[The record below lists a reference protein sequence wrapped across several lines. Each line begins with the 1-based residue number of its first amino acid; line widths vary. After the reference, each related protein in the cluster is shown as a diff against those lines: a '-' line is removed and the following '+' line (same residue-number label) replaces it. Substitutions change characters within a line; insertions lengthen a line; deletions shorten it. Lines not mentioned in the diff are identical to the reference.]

1 MSWTAFH
8 ITLNPTAS
16 VEWWYGWGDDHGA
29 QYAQPRE
36 FTGSARQNKLRVNYD
51 GLFRNP
57 DNSIWYFVNV
67 TNEGPNMATFELVGG
82 GLT

>member
-8 ITLNPTAS
+8 ITLNPAQFT
-16 VEWWYGWGDDHGA
+16 ELWYGWGDDHGA

-36 FTGSARQNKLRVNYD
+36 FAGSARQNHLRVNYD
-51 GLFRNP
+51 GLIRNP
-57 DNSIWYFVNV
+57 DNSIWYFVGV
-67 TNEGPNMATFELVGG
+67 TNDGPNMATFELVGG